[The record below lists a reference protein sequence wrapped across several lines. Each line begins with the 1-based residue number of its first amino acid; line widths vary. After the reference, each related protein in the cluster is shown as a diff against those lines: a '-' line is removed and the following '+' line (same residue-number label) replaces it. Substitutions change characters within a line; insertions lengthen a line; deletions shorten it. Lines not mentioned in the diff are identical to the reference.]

1 MKAPRAASWLALLAE
16 IAICNCRGQS
26 GEDSVTGGA
35 ERARPKPGSSTEG
48 LTQRPDVAPGASGA
62 TREGAPRGGDA
73 AGKPE
78 PVGGPWVT
86 CYAHFRPTSTPER
99 DVTRLALLCGP
110 ENGMKIVGSTITA
123 DASDI
128 PIEHPLEAK
137 PGECFRVFAVA
148 APQVTDLAIEVRDP
162 KGVPV
167 ASDHNNDRW
176 PILNPDGP
184 FCLLDGGKHTVRV
197 HARQGRGSY
206 ALQIWRLP

>member
-1 MKAPRAASWLALLAE
+1 
-16 IAICNCRGQS
+16 
-26 GEDSVTGGA
+26 VTGGP
-35 ERARPKPGSSTEG
+35 ERAGPKPGPSTEG
-48 LTQRPDVAPGASGA
+48 LRKGPDPSPGASSSIG
-62 TREGAPRGGDA
+62 EGASQRAGDA
-73 AGKPE
+73 GGKAE

-123 DASDI
+123 DASDT

-137 PGECFRVFAVA
+137 AGDCFRLFAVA

-197 HARQGRGSY
+197 HARQGKGPF